1 MIESEKKAANG
12 DSVWRSRQDGTVEIN
27 EADVSDAVVSPLS
40 VIGIGLPEG
49 FAEEAEKKAELL
61 ERRLS
66 RVEEVL
72 GLSPVS

>member
-12 DSVWRSRQDGTVEIN
+12 DSVWRLRQGGTVEIN

-40 VIGIGLPEG
+40 VIGIGLPKE
-49 FAEEAEKKAELL
+49 FTDELERKADLL

-66 RVEEVL
+66 RVEAVL